1 MGNNLTLLEPKNL
14 TEAMEFSK
22 MLATSGLVP
31 DSYKG
36 KPSNVLVA
44 IQWGYEVGL
53 PPMQALNN
61 ISVINGRASIW
72 GDAMLAVCQKH
83 PDYAGME
90 EWLEGDTAYCKVKRK
105 IKDNV
110 QETIGQFSKDQAAK
124 ANLLG
129 KNTWKQYPERMLAMR
144 ARGFA
149 LRDAFADA
157 IKGLITTEESNDYPD
172 QANIGDL
179 KRVETVKVSNEGN
192 IADNIVNAITDG
204 SNEEKKEDEKVDKVV
219 EPNSDNN
226 QKNYEL
232 KLMNK
237 PSEFFDSHEDWLD
250 RYKAIMNS
258 VYLSA
263 KFDNEKKRTLL
274 KEFEQINNAVLVLKC
289 PQEQTDHLK
298 QTRLDYNKALSAQI
312 KESSNG

>member
-61 ISVINGRASIW
+61 ISIINGRASIW

-83 PDYAGME
+83 PGFAGME
-90 EWLEGDTAYCKVKRK
+90 EWLEGDTAFCKVKRK
-105 IKDNV
+105 INDNV

-172 QANIGDL
+172 QANNGDL

-192 IADNIVNAITDG
+192 IASNIVNAITD
-204 SNEEKKEDEKVDKVV
+204 SSDEEKKEPEQEVDDDFSKLE
-219 EPNSDNN
+219 EPEN
-226 QKNYEL
+226 KYEL

-237 PSEFFDSHEDWLD
+237 PSEFFDNYEDWLD
-250 RYKAIMNS
+250 RYKAIMNG
-258 VYLSA
+258 VYLSG
-263 KFDNEKKRTLL
+263 KLDNEKKRTLL
-274 KEFEQINNAVLVLKC
+274 KEFEQINNVILVHEC
-289 PQEQTDHLK
+289 PPEQTNHLK